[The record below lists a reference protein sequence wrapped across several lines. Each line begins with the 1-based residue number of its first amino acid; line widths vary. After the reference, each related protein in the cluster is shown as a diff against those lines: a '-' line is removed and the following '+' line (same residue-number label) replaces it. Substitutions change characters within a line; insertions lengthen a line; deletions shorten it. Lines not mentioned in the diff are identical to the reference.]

1 MGPYVACYQGGGGWE
16 GDVIPVAIA
25 VAHTGGLEGEVG
37 RRLVGTAV
45 EVVDGSCSIRLLT
58 LCILKSMLCNT
69 WYAFFYL
76 RC

>member
-1 MGPYVACYQGGGGWE
+1 
-16 GDVIPVAIA
+16 
-25 VAHTGGLEGEVG
+25 
-37 RRLVGTAV
+37 VGTAV
-45 EVVDGSCSIRLLT
+45 EVVDVSFSIRLLT